1 MFIHHT
7 KAVFVWRLPHWWVL
21 RVSNFRFRCGDREL
35 FRLTKSK
42 SSPSPKVFQGYQ
54 EVLRIMRV
62 YSCQNIIHF
71 LQEVLSFHGFGK
83 GFWLF
88 ATWRDKIFE
97 DLIAWLRSDSLEE
110 KASPSLPRCWDPIS
124 LKDLL
129 FCWDPL
135 WHQANSASSLRPVRD
150 VRARTQNMAI
160 LIRFSPLGP
169 WPSQV
174 LQWFVKNL
182 RPREMSTVRLFGLCR
197 CQSVIIDL
205 HGMPICQT

>member
-21 RVSNFRFRCGDREL
+21 RVNNFRFRCGDREL
-35 FRLTKSK
+35 FRLTKS
-42 SSPSPKVFQGYQ
+42 SLSPKVFQGYQ

-88 ATWRDKIFE
+88 ATFSRTCFE
-97 DLIAWLRSDSLEE
+97 DLIAWLRSDSLQE
-110 KASPSLPRCWDPIS
+110 KASPSLPPSKNPYHWKTFS
-124 LKDLL
+124 
-129 FCWDPL
+129 
-135 WHQANSASSLRPVRD
+135 SAGTPFGTKLIVPPAYD
-150 VRARTQNMAI
+150 QYEMYERTRLNMAI
-160 LIRFSPLGP
+160 LIRFSLLGP
-169 WPSQV
+169 WPSQG